1 MKPSEF
7 ISDVKNIPTEAIQ
20 PSTNNPR
27 GSVQRDESFE
37 RLVASIGR
45 VGILVPLV
53 VAELSRPRSGVRYQL
68 VDGERRF
75 RAAIELGKKVV
86 PAHVLH
92 GNVVPRQMRMLMFH
106 LHMTREQWGAMAQC
120 RSLVDAYPELRPG
133 LTFEEKPDWVRRL
146 TEEAGMPSVTARDR
160 VHVLSWPEE
169 LKDQF
174 FRFDEEQPK
183 RNIYSYIL
191 ALEASIIEPSR
202 AVFPEFY
209 DGHRTADQAANQF
222 RGTLLTKTIDGIET
236 GALHS
241 REQIRAVSPLFSEAL
256 TPKQKKIALT
266 LFSDFIAGRETQF
279 EDVRAEITTQLPEVL
294 EEKPPKPQRVIA
306 SVIALTHTLEN
317 YQTSFIEGSAST
329 EPKRRKLRADF
340 ADALGKL
347 IKAASD
353 LKGQV

>member
-1 MKPSEF
+1 
-7 ISDVKNIPTEAIQ
+7 
-20 PSTNNPR
+20 
-27 GSVQRDESFE
+27 
-37 RLVASIGR
+37 
-45 VGILVPLV
+45 
-53 VAELSRPRSGVRYQL
+53 L

-174 FRFDEEQPK
+174 FSFDEEQPK

-202 AVFPEFY
+202 AV
-209 DGHRTADQAANQF
+209 
-222 RGTLLTKTIDGIET
+222 
-236 GALHS
+236 
-241 REQIRAVSPLFSEAL
+241 
-256 TPKQKKIALT
+256 
-266 LFSDFIAGRETQF
+266 
-279 EDVRAEITTQLPEVL
+279 
-294 EEKPPKPQRVIA
+294 
-306 SVIALTHTLEN
+306 
-317 YQTSFIEGSAST
+317 
-329 EPKRRKLRADF
+329 
-340 ADALGKL
+340 
-347 IKAASD
+347 
-353 LKGQV
+353 